1 VVEQQR
7 SLAGNDVSA
16 RVRVALVGCGRI
28 ARVHRSYL
36 AELPEVELVGLYDV
50 DDAARTTFAAEV
62 NLPAYGTI
70 SELVSQAKPQV
81 VHVLTPPATHAPLA
95 LELLNAGVN
104 VLVEKP
110 LALTTREADSV
121 LEAARRAGRWV
132 SVDHNRWFDP
142 VVQQAAQALAAGRL
156 GKLVGVEVFQ
166 GAEAGEAEKLA
177 AGSTHWTT
185 QLPGGILHNLAPH
198 PLYLMRRFAGRMN
211 DLHVVAC
218 STDGGQLEEV
228 RIVGLGEVAPALVT
242 ISLYTQPFMNRVAL
256 LGSEAS
262 MEVNLN
268 NMTLIER
275 RPRRLPKLVGKAWPN
290 LNEAW
295 QLLGATVRNGIAFIA
310 GQQRF
315 YPGIGAHL
323 KALYTSVARGGPPPV
338 DAEEGRD
345 VVVWYDEILAQSAT
359 RAGPISAVAE
369 AR

>member
-1 VVEQQR
+1 
-7 SLAGNDVSA
+7 
-16 RVRVALVGCGRI
+16 VALVGCGRI

-36 AELPEVELVGLYDV
+36 AELPEVELVGLCDV
-50 DDAARTTFAAEV
+50 DETARQAFAAEV
-62 NLPAYGTI
+62 NLPAYGTL

-121 LEAARRAGRWV
+121 LDAARRAGRWV

-142 VVQQAAQALAAGRL
+142 VVQEAAHAVTAGRL

-166 GAEAGEAEKLA
+166 GADAGEAEKLA
-177 AGSTHWTT
+177 SGSAHWSM
-185 QLPGGILHNLAPH
+185 QLPGGALHNLAPH
-198 PLYLMRRFAGRMN
+198 PLYLMRRFAGRTTE
-211 DLHVVAC
+211 LHVVARA
-218 STDGGQLEEV
+218 TNTGQLEEV
-228 RIVGLGEVAPALVT
+228 RVAALGEIAPALVT
-242 ISLYTQPFMNRVAL
+242 ISLYTQPFMNRLTL

-275 RPRRLPKLVGKAWPN
+275 RPRRLPKLVGKVWPN
-290 LNEAW
+290 LSEAG
-295 QLLGATVRNGIAFIA
+295 QLVAATMRNGIAFAA
-310 GQQRF
+310 GRQRF

-323 KALYTSVARGGPPPV
+323 KALYTSVVRGGPPPV
-338 DAEEGRD
+338 EAEEGRD
-345 VVVWYDEILAQSAT
+345 IVAWYDEILAQAGV
-359 RAGPISAVAE
+359 RASSVSIAAAAD